1 MDLDRKKLLNL
12 MNRMRSQA
20 PPEAP
25 EADCTDVS
33 WTEPHH
39 FDATA
44 IERLTDIANA
54 LAGFMQRTM
63 RGLCDDTFEV
73 KLNTVTEHYAS
84 SLAEQVDTDH
94 SNHYLL
100 PLSMQGKAVVG
111 FVDFPFE
118 TCTQL
123 IAQMLRDPESGIGE
137 EDTLSALEESI
148 LQDIVISITDSLLE
162 GFSAYGEIILGKAE
176 QIVHGLWPL
185 PFQQLEDMFRMSFQT
200 GNAETPLELSLCLLD
215 SVVDSVAGVQTVQV
229 SADQKQKM
237 PEQIVECL
245 ADATTEASVWFDP
258 SMMAFQD
265 IVTLEKGD
273 FVLLDH
279 AVTTPVTVQINGQEC
294 FKAWPAQSAG
304 CGAIVLTEP
313 STDS

>member
-12 MNRMRSQA
+12 MSRMRSQV

-25 EADCTDVS
+25 AVECVDVS

-39 FDATA
+39 FDTNAT
-44 IERLTDIANA
+44 ERITDIANA
-54 LAGFMQRTM
+54 LVGFMQRTL

-73 KLNTVTEHYAS
+73 KLNAITEHYAY
-84 SLAEQVDTDH
+84 SLAEQTDADN
-94 SNHYLL
+94 SNHYFL
-100 PLSMQGKAVVG
+100 PLSIQGKGLVG

-148 LQDIVISITDSLLE
+148 LQDIVVAITDSLLE
-162 GFSAYGEIILGKAE
+162 GFSAYGEIILGKTE
-176 QIVHGLWPL
+176 QIIHGQWPL
-185 PFQQLEDMFRMSFQT
+185 PFSQLEDMFRISFQA
-200 GNAETPLELSLCLLD
+200 GNAETPLELSLYLLD
-215 SVVDSVAGVQTVQV
+215 SVVDSVAGIQTVQI
-229 SADQKQKM
+229 SADQQKKM
-237 PEQIVECL
+237 PEQIVERM
-245 ADATTEASVWFDP
+245 ADATVELSVWLSS

-279 AVTTPVTVQINGQEC
+279 KVTTPVDVQVSGQAC

-304 CGAIVLTEP
+304 RGAIVLTGQ